1 MKRVMY
7 VNEETFEK
15 LIEASIKPVL
25 IDFWAPWCGPCK
37 MIGPLLDEISEDRDD
52 VSIVKLNVDESP
64 EVAKKYGIRSIIWMT
79 IPYTRQWQN
88 MDFCLTSMI
97 RPLGNWR
104 LQIRMFFRL
113 HSC

>member
-64 EVAKKYGIRSIIWMT
+64 EVAKKYGIRSIPTLMLINEKEVLAT
-79 IPYTRQWQN
+79 KVGAIDKKSIVAFIYSN
-88 MDFCLTSMI
+88 LSD
-97 RPLGNWR
+97 N
-104 LQIRMFFRL
+104 
-113 HSC
+113 